1 MPVLPPHVRKL
12 SLLVLVAAFAASAHA
27 TGISAAATYSYT
39 EPSPGVFDYSLTLHD
54 TGSTAIGT
62 FWFSWVPG
70 TGFLSA
76 VPTDLTSPSGW
87 AETLK
92 PAVAGK
98 VGIQW
103 TSTIPADDLDSGM
116 TLTGFSFESTE
127 TPAELLLDFGG
138 TGPDAGDRVTTSTVY
153 AGAPL
158 VGTGD
163 SFVATPVPEPG
174 ALLLTLTGLILAAAS
189 FKFHLLRKA

>member
-1 MPVLPPHVRKL
+1 MRKL
-12 SLLVLVAAFAASAHA
+12 SLLVLGVALAASAHA
-27 TGISAAATYSYT
+27 TGIAATATYSYT
-39 EPSPGVFDYSLTLHD
+39 EPSAGVFDYSLTLHD
-54 TGSTAIGT
+54 TGSTTIGT

-76 VPTDLTSPSGW
+76 VPTDLTSPTGW
-87 AETLK
+87 TETLK
-92 PAVAGK
+92 PAAAGK

-103 TSTIPADDLDSGM
+103 TTTTNDLDSGM

-158 VGTGD
+158 KGTAD
-163 SFVATPVPEPG
+163 TFVATPVPEPG
-174 ALLLTLTGLILAAAS
+174 TMLFTLTGLILAAACLKS
-189 FKFHLLRKA
+189 QLLRRA